1 MRREQDVEEPG
12 EGRRLGIK
20 CGTERR
26 EAGGQVPS
34 ATITGMLSTAS
45 FSSGRSRSSCQGSLE
60 WGSEV
65 RTCERPLGSLWGL
78 LSSGQDPSSP
88 WPGTEPAR
96 H

>member
-34 ATITGMLSTAS
+34 ATITDLFVLPPQAHLPALHAAAP
-45 FSSGRSRSSCQGSLE
+45 FPLE
-60 WGSEV
+60 D
-65 RTCERPLGSLWGL
+65 RPLPQCRVLCLGKGPL
-78 LSSGQDPSSP
+78 
-88 WPGTEPAR
+88 
-96 H
+96 